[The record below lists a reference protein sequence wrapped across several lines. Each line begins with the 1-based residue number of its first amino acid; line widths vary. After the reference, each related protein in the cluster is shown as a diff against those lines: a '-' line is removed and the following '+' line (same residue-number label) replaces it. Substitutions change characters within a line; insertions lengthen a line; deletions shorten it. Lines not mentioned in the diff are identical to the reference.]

1 MRKNV
6 MWIAAAGLGATAV
19 LMGAAQSVVGK
30 DQRPTSDETL
40 LVAVKFNEGVWSAE
54 PVSLLPCPS
63 PSKPLS
69 APEQQL
75 QFVAYDEKGEA
86 LYRFGIMDPRLIL
99 VEDPRELPEPL
110 KQLEFVARLPY
121 MHGLSKVE
129 FSVPGERK
137 EPVAS
142 VEITKVLA
150 EYDAAGGVRQ
160 KAVCQVSSDRVDA
173 EHTPGVPTTPN
184 DGGSTVPRV
193 L

>member
-1 MRKNV
+1 M
-6 MWIAAAGLGATAV
+6 
-19 LMGAAQSVVGK
+19 
-30 DQRPTSDETL
+30 
-40 LVAVKFNEGVWSAE
+40 
-54 PVSLLPCPS
+54 SLLPCPS
-63 PSKPLS
+63 PSKPIS

-129 FSVPGERK
+129 FSVPGDRK

-142 VEITKVLA
+142 VEISKVLA
-150 EYDAAGGVRQ
+150 IYHEAGGIQQ
-160 KAVCQVSSDRVDA
+160 KAICQVSSDRVDA
-173 EHTPGVPTTPN
+173 GHTPDLPASPN
-184 DGGSTVPRV
+184 DGGVTAPRV